1 MLLIPYDVD
10 VPMERRPIAN
20 YVLIGLITVCFLLQH
35 VASEETLKSLVVTKD
50 QPWGLLTHLWLHADP
65 IHLAGNL
72 LFLWV
77 FGNAI
82 NAKVGNVVYPFVYLV
97 LGALAG
103 IIHMVFDGRPAVG
116 ASGAINGI
124 VGMFLVLYP
133 RNGCSCFY
141 IFWWRIGTFM
151 VSSFWMIL
159 LWLAFDIL
167 GAVLGTGQ
175 TAYYAHLGGFGAG
188 FMLAA
193 MLLALKGIRMHPDEE
208 SLLCLLS
215 GKPRME
221 AAAPQTM
228 CFNEEE
234 PSVYQPAPW
243 ETPEWGAAKAQ
254 ETASA
259 TAVAAATATQESML
273 VADDRIVVNCS
284 CGKEYRVSRRHAG
297 RTTECP
303 GCGEAMTIPFS

>member
-10 VPMERRPIAN
+10 VPMERRPVAN
-20 YVLIGLITVCFLLQH
+20 YALIGLITVCFALQF
-35 VASEETLKSLVVTKD
+35 AAKDETLASLVIAKG
-50 QPWGLLTHLWLHADP
+50 QPWGLLTHMWLHADP

-82 NAKVGNVVYPFVYLV
+82 CAKVGNFVYPFVYLV
-97 LGALAG
+97 LGAFAG
-103 IIHMVFDGRPAVG
+103 IIHMVFDGNPAIG

-159 LWLAFDIL
+159 LWLAFDIF
-167 GAVLGTGQ
+167 GAVLGAGH

-188 FMLAA
+188 FMLAF
-193 MLLALKGIRMHPDEE
+193 MLLALKGIQMHPDEE
-208 SLLCLLS
+208 SLLCLLG
-215 GKPRME
+215 GKQQLQPATAPRVF
-221 AAAPQTM
+221 
-228 CFNEEE
+228 FNEEE
-234 PSVYQPAPW
+234 PTAYRPPPW
-243 ETPEWGAAKAQ
+243 ETAEWGASKAQ
-254 ETASA
+254 RTESA
-259 TAVAAATATQESML
+259 PALATATQESAL
-273 VADDRIVVNCS
+273 VAGGRILVICP
-284 CGKEYRVSRRHAG
+284 CGKEYRVSSRHAG
-297 RTTECP
+297 RSTECP
-303 GCGEAMTIPFS
+303 GCGEEMTIPYD